1 MNLELTASRVAALKG
16 VATLWPETPFFTRP
30 AFLGALQ
37 FIYQLKQN
45 ILISITQY
53 LQSLI
58 YIDINLA
65 VNHEIMNT
73 NRYLPMKNTYTNAEV
88 EAHKAKATAI
98 LLKIMLF

>member
-1 MNLELTASRVAALKG
+1 M
-16 VATLWPETPFFTRP
+16 
-30 AFLGALQ
+30 GALQ

-88 EAHKAKATAI
+88 EAHNAKATAI
-98 LLKIMLF
+98 LLKIIVLMQKNNYETPT